1 MSKIKYL
8 FATFLAV
15 AAFSSCVNDFD
26 NVPEDLVII
35 PEGDPRA
42 WKANMTI
49 GELIAMYDRI
59 DNIYVFGNDDTLK
72 FDQDAG

>member
-49 GELIAMYDRI
+49 WLQIMKKHTR
-59 DNIYVFGNDDTLK
+59 FPPK
-72 FDQDAG
+72 R